1 MKPEGGSVLRFSHI
15 FSSSGRSSGFGKRW
29 GEYGT
34 SPFLRINQDGQLVGK
49 HLDYFGSTDSLRL
62 GMHLPRRF
70 KEEQSLPD
78 VKETEL
84 GVDFC
89 LTWST
94 DPRWKQHSQKNCQK
108 FSLSRTKLV
117 PYDPTS
123 RRTTATATTTPPD
136 TDADLEWLEYERE
149 KAAVEEEFIQRG
161 PTHLLEAVYCDPCK
175 AKVMD
180 RGNKY
185 SCLIPR
191 FSAIT

>member
-1 MKPEGGSVLRFSHI
+1 MLGFSPI
-15 FSSSGRSSGFGKRW
+15 LLFTGRSSGFGNRSSRITSR

-70 KEEQSLPD
+70 KEEQSLPE

-94 DPRWKQHSQKNCQK
+94 DPRWKQHSQKKIVRNFHFPGQSLCRMIQQEGQLQQQQQPRLTLTLIWSGWSMK
-108 FSLSRTKLV
+108 ERRLQLRRNLSRG
-117 PYDPTS
+117 DPLTS
-123 RRTTATATTTPPD
+123 LRLSTVT
-136 TDADLEWLEYERE
+136 L
-149 KAAVEEEFIQRG
+149 
-161 PTHLLEAVYCDPCK
+161 
-175 AKVMD
+175 AK
-180 RGNKY
+180 
-185 SCLIPR
+185 PR
-191 FSAIT
+191 